1 MTKSSRPIVA
11 FMVLLCAAGVVAQEA
26 QKSPS
31 IAGKWTLTLVT
42 EAFTA
47 TPALDLKQDGEKIT
61 GTYTSTQYG
70 AFPLEGTLKG
80 RALTFSF
87 TLNAD
92 GTPVAM
98 SFSGEVAADGKT
110 MKGKATLGELGEASW
125 TAERPKEKNAE
136 VMIW

>member
-1 MTKSSRPIVA
+1 MTHSFKTIAV
-11 FMVLLCAAGVVAQEA
+11 FVLLMCAVVVAAQET
-26 QKSPS
+26 QKAPS
-31 IAGKWTLTLVT
+31 IAGKWVITLVT

-47 TPALDLKQDGEKIT
+47 TPALDLKQDGEKIS

-80 RALTFSF
+80 RVLEFSF

-98 SFSGEVAADGKT
+98 KFNGEVAADGKT
-110 MKGKATLGELGEASW
+110 MKGKATLGELGEATW
-125 TAERPKEKNAE
+125 TAERPKGQ
-136 VMIW
+136 